1 MEDTTLL
8 LLLGLITV
16 LWWACVWG
24 LFDAFVNLTKRPLFI
39 YTLVLFVIV
48 AFMYANPEIGDKL
61 L

>member
-8 LLLGLITV
+8 LLLGFVTV

-24 LFDAFVNLTKRPLFI
+24 LFEAFISLTKRPIFV
-39 YTLVLFVIV
+39 YVVVLFVII
-48 AFMYANPEIGDKL
+48 AFMYMNPEIGDRL